1 MFSQIQLA
9 FAKCAEEIKAVHEP
23 AGLGQVP
30 LQWTGS
36 ALGHVVVL
44 FARAGRTQDAWYV
57 WALGCLTL
65 QLKA

>member
-23 AGLGQVP
+23 AGLGQVS
-30 LQWTGS
+30 LEWTGS

-44 FARAGRTQDAWYV
+44 FSRAGRTQDAWYV
-57 WALGCLTL
+57 WAL
-65 QLKA
+65 